1 MFVILYYDVNHKR
14 CNKMLKLCRRYLEWV
29 QNSVFE
35 GEITRARLE
44 KLKSEI
50 KEILVKEDGDSVII
64 YSFRSL
70 LYSKREVLGNDKK
83 EDSKF
88 L

>member
-1 MFVILYYDVNHKR
+1 
-14 CNKMLKLCRRYLEWV
+14 MLKLCRRYLEWV

-50 KEILVKEDGDSVII
+50 KEVLVEEEGDSVII

-70 LYSKREVLGNDKK
+70 LYSHREVLGNDKK
-83 EDSKF
+83 EDTQF

>member
-1 MFVILYYDVNHKR
+1 MFVILYYDVNQKR

-50 KEILVKEDGDSVII
+50 NEILVKEDGDSVII

>member
-1 MFVILYYDVNHKR
+1 MFVILYYDVNQKR
-14 CNKMLKLCRRYLEWV
+14 CNKMLKLCRKYLEWV

-35 GEITRARLE
+35 GEITLARLE

-50 KEILVKEDGDSVII
+50 NEILVKEDGDSVII

>member
-1 MFVILYYDVNHKR
+1 
-14 CNKMLKLCRRYLEWV
+14 MLKLCRRYLEWV

-35 GEITRARLE
+35 GEITKSRLE
-44 KLKSEI
+44 KLKTEI
-50 KEILVKEDGDSVII
+50 KDILVEEDGDSVII

-70 LYSKREVLGNDKK
+70 LYSRREVVGNDKK

>member
-1 MFVILYYDVNHKR
+1 MFVILYYDVNQKR

-35 GEITRARLE
+35 GDITLARLE

-50 KEILVKEDGDSVII
+50 NEILVKEDGDSVII